1 MMAGGMLQLWRRF
14 LALERGDRWLLA
26 EAVILLGIIHAG
38 IRTLPFATLSRVL
51 AGAKTRPVRSR
62 HPRAR
67 IGWAITAAS
76 RLVPGR
82 SCLSDALAAD
92 VMLCRR
98 GCQSTL
104 KLGVK
109 KKDGAAVPLEAHAW
123 VECDGVIV
131 TGQIDGL
138 DEYTLLANR
147 GGAG

>member
-1 MMAGGMLQLWRRF
+1 MMAGGMQLWRRF
-14 LALERGDRWLLA
+14 LALERGDKRLLA
-26 EAVILLGIIHAG
+26 EAVILIGIIQAG
-38 IRTLPFATLSRVL
+38 IRILPFATLSRVL
-51 AGAKTRPVRSR
+51 AGAKRRRVRLR
-62 HPRAR
+62 RPRAR
-67 IGWAITAAS
+67 IGWAITSAS

-82 SCLSDALAAD
+82 NCLSDALAAD

-98 GCQSTL
+98 GCESTL

-109 KKDGAAVPLEAHAW
+109 KKEGAAPLEAHAW
-123 VECDGVIV
+123 VECDGSIV